1 MYFERVIKVAR
12 IYLENWTMR
21 KSSERREGHLPD
33 RLILSLRNNL
43 LILRAH
49 FSISRLISICCVDI
63 WDEEIRSNRGGAC
76 RLNSWFI
83 EARARQPDEIVV
95 PWKRCSREPWNNP
108 TASVAWDRIDFAR
121 ERLGLAI
128 TRFRVR
134 VS

>member
-49 FSISRLISICCVDI
+49 FSSFHGNAVPANLGIIRLHLSRGTGSILLENV
-63 WDEEIRSNRGGAC
+63 WDWLLLDFEFEFLKLAKFEE
-76 RLNSWFI
+76 
-83 EARARQPDEIVV
+83 
-95 PWKRCSREPWNNP
+95 
-108 TASVAWDRIDFAR
+108 
-121 ERLGLAI
+121 
-128 TRFRVR
+128 
-134 VS
+134 